1 MKCKSSLRLVACAT
15 YGTLSITDVI
25 ICSTLSSQII
35 SNAYKKEDTPTLRK
49 ALKAKA
55 ISPDVVFADGK
66 FYVSCCYFTNF
77 GGMIQETVE
86 IAIDNGKASFHVI
99 EQKTLVEYDCGIRF

>member
-1 MKCKSSLRLVACAT
+1 MSPKRRYHHGEKAMKQHI
-15 YGTLSITDVI
+15 TL
-25 ICSTLSSQII
+25 
-35 SNAYKKEDTPTLRK
+35 
-49 ALKAKA
+49 
-55 ISPDVVFADGK
+55 PDVVKANGR
-66 FYVSCCYFTNF
+66 FYVTCCFFTNF